1 MPLLSIESYQDAR
14 FGIWEMS
21 DSPSDYHEWYAE
33 ASLLYKSEAR
43 RKEYVFVR
51 ALLERMTGA
60 KQVILH
66 DKSGKPYLDGNM
78 QISLSHTKG
87 YCAVIVS
94 DSRAV
99 GIDIEYMSDR
109 VDKIARKFIRNDEPM
124 ATTIQKLLLWSA
136 KEAVYKLF
144 SSYRLDYFE
153 MRVFPFEV
161 SWQGIMRIENLRN
174 HSIVDV
180 AYRVCQH
187 YVLTYTIGDN
197 S

>member
-78 QISLSHTKG
+78 QISMSHTKG

-153 MRVFPFEV
+153 MRVLPFEV
-161 SWQGIMRIENLRN
+161 SGQGIMRIENLRN

-180 AYRVCQH
+180 AYRVCQN

>member
-180 AYRVCQH
+180 AYRVCQN

>member
-66 DKSGKPYLDGNM
+66 DKSGKP
-78 QISLSHTKG
+78 
-87 YCAVIVS
+87 
-94 DSRAV
+94 
-99 GIDIEYMSDR
+99 
-109 VDKIARKFIRNDEPM
+109 
-124 ATTIQKLLLWSA
+124 
-136 KEAVYKLF
+136 
-144 SSYRLDYFE
+144 
-153 MRVFPFEV
+153 
-161 SWQGIMRIENLRN
+161 
-174 HSIVDV
+174 
-180 AYRVCQH
+180 
-187 YVLTYTIGDN
+187 
-197 S
+197 

>member
-180 AYRVCQH
+180 AYRVCQD

>member
-1 MPLLSIESYQDAR
+1 
-14 FGIWEMS
+14 
-21 DSPSDYHEWYAE
+21 
-33 ASLLYKSEAR
+33 
-43 RKEYVFVR
+43 
-51 ALLERMTGA
+51 MTGA

-180 AYRVCQH
+180 AYRVCQN

>member
-161 SWQGIMRIENLRN
+161 SGQGIMRIENLRN

-180 AYRVCQH
+180 AYRVCQN

>member
-124 ATTIQKLLLWSA
+124 ATTIQKLLRWSA

-180 AYRVCQH
+180 AYRVCQN

>member
-33 ASLLYKSEAR
+33 ASLLYKLEAR

-78 QISLSHTKG
+78 QISLS
-87 YCAVIVS
+87 AVIVS

-153 MRVFPFEV
+153 MRVLPFEV

-180 AYRVCQH
+180 AYRVCQN

>member
-87 YCAVIVS
+87 YRAVIVS

-180 AYRVCQH
+180 AYRVCQN

>member
-33 ASLLYKSEAR
+33 ASLLYKLEAR

-180 AYRVCQH
+180 AYRVCQN